1 MGGVSFTCPPA
12 SADHVHGPFSEQ
24 RSSVPFSAALV
35 ESPELHAMSASR
47 ILGLASLLSSIAR
60 NQHDREASVHNSGL
74 TLMRRSDRRVLSNS
88 CQRDAAPWPG
98 QSATGILRAMR
109 QRTAWGLMRIYR
121 FRSQTFVHGGQWA
134 MQCVIQVFVSSTRRG
149 LGPDPGS
156 GHQFHQIVEVV
167 LEIFSG

>member
-1 MGGVSFTCPPA
+1 MTQATSRGGQLEACVGTG
-12 SADHVHGPFSEQ
+12 DT
-24 RSSVPFSAALV
+24 RL
-35 ESPELHAMSASR
+35 AMSASC

-109 QRTAWGLMRIYR
+109 RRTAWGLMRIYR

-156 GHQFHQIVEVV
+156 GNKFHQNRRGRARDI
-167 LEIFSG
+167 LGLMICGLAALGHGGISG